1 MKKETLAVT
10 GMSCASCAARIEKG
24 LKNSRGVHDVVVNLA
39 LEKAVVEFDDSQI
52 SKRDIVDKITGLG
65 YGVIKEQPSHTGEA
79 EPDATG
85 MARKKEVKKLK
96 TAFFISALLSL
107 PLFLAMVSGLF
118 KIPISILHNP
128 FFQLALATP
137 VQFVMGWRFYKNAY
151 HSLRSLSP
159 GMDLLVAMGTSAAYF
174 FSIYNGFFKKM
185 PVGEHAELYFEA
197 SAIVITLVLL
207 GKYLEA
213 VAKGKTSEAIKKLIA
228 LQPKLARVVRDGEE
242 ADIPIE
248 QVVVGDTIRVRPG
261 EKIAVDGLVTH
272 GNSAVDESMLTG
284 ESIPVEKQP
293 GDSILGGT
301 INKNGSLTFTAAKVG
316 KDTLLAQII
325 KVVEEAQGS
334 KAPIQKL
341 VDKVAGVFVPAVLFI
356 AVITFLIW
364 VFIVGS
370 VSMGITAAVSVL
382 VIACPCAL
390 GLATPTAIM
399 VGTGKGA
406 ENGILIKNGES
417 LETTLKVNALV
428 LDKTGTITK
437 GKPVVTDIVPVDGIP
452 KSDLL
457 SYAAGIEKSSEHPL
471 AEAIVREA
479 QALSVET
486 HEAEGFSAL
495 PGKGVSAVVRD
506 RHVLMG
512 TREFMHENNIDIEII
527 AEAVRSLEGDGKT
540 VIFAALDGE
549 IAGVIAA
556 ADTVKENSETAIREL
571 QSSGMEVFMV
581 TGDNRRTAEAI
592 GRQVGIDK
600 AHILAQVLPERK
612 ADEVKKLQDR
622 GYIVA
627 MAGDGIND
635 APALATADI
644 GIAMGTGTD
653 IAIEAGDIT
662 LMNGNLKT
670 MLTAIKLSKKT
681 MAKIKQN
688 LFWAFIYNIIGI
700 PFASFGL
707 LSPII
712 AGAAMAFSS
721 VSVVGNSLSLKRFT
735 P

>member
-556 ADTVKENSETAIREL
+556 ADTVKEDSETAIREL